1 MREWRQAV
9 ADGWLRAVRPDPGWL
24 PRASVGLGVGATIA
38 MNVAAG
44 SRGGLGGALLGTLPP
59 VGLVLSLE
67 TAIWL
72 VRRLAS
78 QPRGWAWCAG
88 AGIPLAGLAGITG
101 VISYLHA
108 LTVAQWTGDK
118 AEAGL
123 ALTEHLLPLVA
134 DLMIVTGSVALVAL
148 AVAAKAPAGKHS
160 DRAGREAARPPREDP
175 APRQPASRER
185 LVNRIGPPK
194 DKLRAGAVRV
204 RDLVAELPPEL
215 VAELADMSKR
225 DLAARL
231 SVTPWAAEVWLR
243 ERRGDLTVNGS
254 APGKA
259 AADG

>member
-1 MREWRQAV
+1 
-9 ADGWLRAVRPDPGWL
+9 
-24 PRASVGLGVGATIA
+24 

-59 VGLVLSLE
+59 VGFVISLE
-67 TAIWL
+67 TLIWL
-72 VRRLAS
+72 VRRLAR
-78 QPRGWAWCAG
+78 QPGGWVWCAG

-108 LTVAQWTGDK
+108 LTVAQWTGDP

-123 ALTEHLLPLVA
+123 VLTEHLIPLVA

-148 AVAAKAPAGKHS
+148 AVAARFKTPAG
-160 DRAGREAARPPREDP
+160 AGRGDSGTRACVQPPREGP
-175 APRQPASRER
+175 VSRQPVRKPGAKPARQSR
-185 LVNRIGPPK
+185 V
-194 DKLRAGAVRV
+194 VRV
-204 RDLVAELPPEL
+204 RDLVAELPPER

-243 ERRGDLTVNGS
+243 ERRGEPRRQRVRTRKGGCGWLSVPWTWTSCAAVAVRTGS
-254 APGKA
+254 RLPVTRRI
-259 AADG
+259 